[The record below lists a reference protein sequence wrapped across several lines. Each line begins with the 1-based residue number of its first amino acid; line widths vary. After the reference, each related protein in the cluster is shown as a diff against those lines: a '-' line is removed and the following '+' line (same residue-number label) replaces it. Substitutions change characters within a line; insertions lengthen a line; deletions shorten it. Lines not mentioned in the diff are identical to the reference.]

1 MRTYYIIE
9 HSSKGVFFEWH
20 DWELKQS
27 ASSSR

>member
-20 DWELKQS
+20 DWEP
-27 ASSSR
+27 APGGPSSR